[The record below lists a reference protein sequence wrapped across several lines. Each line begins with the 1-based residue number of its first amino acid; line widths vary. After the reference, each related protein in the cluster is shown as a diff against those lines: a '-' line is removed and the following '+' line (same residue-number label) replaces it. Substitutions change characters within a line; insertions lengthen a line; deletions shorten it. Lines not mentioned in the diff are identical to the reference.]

1 MNKLLLSLALRPHP
15 PLLAGP
21 FTLRFFSQGTPR
33 KFYIPE
39 SYLVVNHSRSSG
51 PGGQNVNKLN
61 TKVELRF
68 KIDEACWL
76 PEDARL
82 RLREQ
87 RP

>member
-1 MNKLLLSLALRPHP
+1 M
-15 PLLAGP
+15 
-21 FTLRFFSQGTPR
+21 
-33 KFYIPE
+33 
-39 SYLVVNHSRSSG
+39 
-51 PGGQNVNKLN
+51 NKLN

-68 KIDEACWL
+68 KIDEAFWL